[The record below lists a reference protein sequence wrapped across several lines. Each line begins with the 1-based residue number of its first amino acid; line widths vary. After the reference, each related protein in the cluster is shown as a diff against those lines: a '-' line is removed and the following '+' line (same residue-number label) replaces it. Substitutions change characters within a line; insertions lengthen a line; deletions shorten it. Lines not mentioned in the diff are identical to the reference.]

1 MFLRVFS
8 LSKQVRRSLRPSG
21 PGSQVYGYYRMSFQ
35 EEMNQH
41 KKLMVRVC
49 NLHREKVRS
58 IKTIFFLIAASMSLS
73 SEETV
78 PKKWRPCQDKIMTIT
93 EATVENQEEQS
104 KTNCKY
110 CSQRRKTQTRLLE
123 AIFCNRFKDIASLW
137 TAKLKGC
144 QEIKAIVQ
152 VLKTGRGDKDV
163 IKNWS

>member
-8 LSKQVRRSLRPSG
+8 LSKQVRRSLRSSG

-78 PKKWRPCQDKIMTIT
+78 PKKWRPCQDKIMTTT
-93 EATVENQEEQS
+93 EATVENQE
-104 KTNCKY
+104 KTIQN
-110 CSQRRKTQTRLLE
+110 
-123 AIFCNRFKDIASLW
+123 
-137 TAKLKGC
+137 KL
-144 QEIKAIVQ
+144 Q
-152 VLKTGRGDKDV
+152 VLQPTKENTNKIAGSNFLQPIQRHRQIMDSKVEGMP
-163 IKNWS
+163 

>member
-8 LSKQVRRSLRPSG
+8 LSKQVRRSLRSSG

-78 PKKWRPCQDKIMTIT
+78 PKKWRPCQDNIMTTT
-93 EATVENQEEQS
+93 EATVENQE
-104 KTNCKY
+104 KTIQN
-110 CSQRRKTQTRLLE
+110 
-123 AIFCNRFKDIASLW
+123 
-137 TAKLKGC
+137 KL
-144 QEIKAIVQ
+144 Q
-152 VLKTGRGDKDV
+152 VLQPTKENTNKIAGSNFLQPIQRHRQIMDSKIEGMP
-163 IKNWS
+163 

>member
-1 MFLRVFS
+1 MFFS
-8 LSKQVRRSLRPSG
+8 LSKQVRRSLRSSG

-78 PKKWRPCQDKIMTIT
+78 PKKWRPCQDKIMTTT
-93 EATVENQEEQS
+93 EATVENQE
-104 KTNCKY
+104 KTIQN
-110 CSQRRKTQTRLLE
+110 
-123 AIFCNRFKDIASLW
+123 
-137 TAKLKGC
+137 KL
-144 QEIKAIVQ
+144 Q
-152 VLKTGRGDKDV
+152 VLQPTKENTNKIAGSNFLQPIQRHRQIMDSKVEGMP
-163 IKNWS
+163 

>member
-1 MFLRVFS
+1 MFVRVFS
-8 LSKQVRRSLRPSG
+8 LSKQVRRSLRSSG

-78 PKKWRPCQDKIMTIT
+78 PKKWRPCQDKIMTTT
-93 EATVENQEEQS
+93 EATVENQE
-104 KTNCKY
+104 KTIQN
-110 CSQRRKTQTRLLE
+110 
-123 AIFCNRFKDIASLW
+123 
-137 TAKLKGC
+137 KL
-144 QEIKAIVQ
+144 Q
-152 VLKTGRGDKDV
+152 VLQPTKENTNKIAKSNFLQPIQRHRQIMDSKVEGMP
-163 IKNWS
+163 

>member
-8 LSKQVRRSLRPSG
+8 LSKQVRRSLRSSG

-49 NLHREKVRS
+49 NLHRERVRS

-78 PKKWRPCQDKIMTIT
+78 PKKWRPCQDKIMTTT
-93 EATVENQEEQS
+93 EATVENQE
-104 KTNCKY
+104 KTIQN
-110 CSQRRKTQTRLLE
+110 
-123 AIFCNRFKDIASLW
+123 
-137 TAKLKGC
+137 KL
-144 QEIKAIVQ
+144 Q
-152 VLKTGRGDKDV
+152 VLQPTKENTNKIAGSNFLQPIQRHRQIMDSKVEGMP
-163 IKNWS
+163 

>member
-1 MFLRVFS
+1 MFLCVFS
-8 LSKQVRRSLRPSG
+8 LSKQVRRSLRSSG

-78 PKKWRPCQDKIMTIT
+78 PKKWRPCQDKIMTTT
-93 EATVENQEEQS
+93 EATVENQEKTIQNKLQVLQPTKENTNKIAGSNFFATDS
-104 KTNCKY
+104 KTSPDY
-110 CSQRRKTQTRLLE
+110 GQQS
-123 AIFCNRFKDIASLW
+123 
-137 TAKLKGC
+137 
-144 QEIKAIVQ
+144 
-152 VLKTGRGDKDV
+152 
-163 IKNWS
+163 

>member
-1 MFLRVFS
+1 MLRMFLRVFFFF
-8 LSKQVRRSLRPSG
+8 LQVRRSLRSSG

-78 PKKWRPCQDKIMTIT
+78 PKKWRPCQDKIMTTT
-93 EATVENQEEQS
+93 EATVENQE
-104 KTNCKY
+104 KTIQN
-110 CSQRRKTQTRLLE
+110 
-123 AIFCNRFKDIASLW
+123 
-137 TAKLKGC
+137 KL
-144 QEIKAIVQ
+144 Q
-152 VLKTGRGDKDV
+152 VLQPTKENTKKIAGSNFLQPIQRHRQIMDSKVEGMP
-163 IKNWS
+163 

>member
-8 LSKQVRRSLRPSG
+8 LSKQVRRSLKSSG

-78 PKKWRPCQDKIMTIT
+78 PKKWRPCQDKIMTTT
-93 EATVENQEEQS
+93 EATVENQE
-104 KTNCKY
+104 KTIQN
-110 CSQRRKTQTRLLE
+110 
-123 AIFCNRFKDIASLW
+123 
-137 TAKLKGC
+137 KL
-144 QEIKAIVQ
+144 Q
-152 VLKTGRGDKDV
+152 VLQPTKENTNKIAGSNFLQPIERHRKVMDSKVEGMP
-163 IKNWS
+163 

>member
-1 MFLRVFS
+1 MFFRVFS
-8 LSKQVRRSLRPSG
+8 LSKQVRRSLRSSG

-78 PKKWRPCQDKIMTIT
+78 PKKWRPCQDKIMTTT
-93 EATVENQEEQS
+93 EATVENQE
-104 KTNCKY
+104 KTIQN
-110 CSQRRKTQTRLLE
+110 
-123 AIFCNRFKDIASLW
+123 
-137 TAKLKGC
+137 KL
-144 QEIKAIVQ
+144 Q
-152 VLKTGRGDKDV
+152 VLQPTKENTKKIAGSNFLQPIQRHRQIMDSKVEGMP
-163 IKNWS
+163 

>member
-1 MFLRVFS
+1 MFLRVFP
-8 LSKQVRRSLRPSG
+8 LSKQVRRSLRSSG

-78 PKKWRPCQDKIMTIT
+78 PKKWRPCQDKIMTTT
-93 EATVENQEEQS
+93 EATVENQE
-104 KTNCKY
+104 KTIQN
-110 CSQRRKTQTRLLE
+110 
-123 AIFCNRFKDIASLW
+123 
-137 TAKLKGC
+137 KL
-144 QEIKAIVQ
+144 Q
-152 VLKTGRGDKDV
+152 VLQPTKENTNKIAGSNFLQPIQRHRQIMDSKVEGMP
-163 IKNWS
+163 

>member
-1 MFLRVFS
+1 MFLLVFS
-8 LSKQVRRSLRPSG
+8 LSKQVRRSLRSSG

-78 PKKWRPCQDKIMTIT
+78 PKKWRPCQDKIMTTT
-93 EATVENQEEQS
+93 EATVENQE
-104 KTNCKY
+104 KTIQN
-110 CSQRRKTQTRLLE
+110 
-123 AIFCNRFKDIASLW
+123 
-137 TAKLKGC
+137 KL
-144 QEIKAIVQ
+144 Q
-152 VLKTGRGDKDV
+152 VLQPTKENTNKIAGSNFLQPIQRHRQIMDSKVEGMP
-163 IKNWS
+163 

>member
-8 LSKQVRRSLRPSG
+8 LSKQVRRSLRSSG

-78 PKKWRPCQDKIMTIT
+78 PKKWRPCQDNIMTTT
-93 EATVENQEEQS
+93 EATVENQE
-104 KTNCKY
+104 KTIQN
-110 CSQRRKTQTRLLE
+110 
-123 AIFCNRFKDIASLW
+123 
-137 TAKLKGC
+137 KL
-144 QEIKAIVQ
+144 Q
-152 VLKTGRGDKDV
+152 VLQPTKETTNKIAGSNFLQPIQRHRQIMDSKVEGMPGNKSDCT
-163 IKNWS
+163 ST

>member
-8 LSKQVRRSLRPSG
+8 LSKQVRRSLRSSG

-78 PKKWRPCQDKIMTIT
+78 PKKWRPCQDKIMTTT
-93 EATVENQEEQS
+93 EATVENQE
-104 KTNCKY
+104 KTIQN
-110 CSQRRKTQTRLLE
+110 
-123 AIFCNRFKDIASLW
+123 
-137 TAKLKGC
+137 KL
-144 QEIKAIVQ
+144 Q
-152 VLKTGRGDKDV
+152 VLQPTKENTNKIAGSNFLQPIQRQRQIMDSKVEGMP
-163 IKNWS
+163 

>member
-1 MFLRVFS
+1 MLRMFLRVFS
-8 LSKQVRRSLRPSG
+8 LSKQVRRSLKSSG

-78 PKKWRPCQDKIMTIT
+78 PKKWRPCQDKIMTTT
-93 EATVENQEEQS
+93 EATVENQE
-104 KTNCKY
+104 KTIQN
-110 CSQRRKTQTRLLE
+110 
-123 AIFCNRFKDIASLW
+123 
-137 TAKLKGC
+137 KL
-144 QEIKAIVQ
+144 Q
-152 VLKTGRGDKDV
+152 VLQQTKENTNKIAGSNFLQPIQRHRQIMDSKVEGMP
-163 IKNWS
+163 

>member
-1 MFLRVFS
+1 MLRMFLRVFS
-8 LSKQVRRSLRPSG
+8 LSKQVRRSLRSSG

-78 PKKWRPCQDKIMTIT
+78 PKKWRPCQDKIMTTT
-93 EATVENQEEQS
+93 EATVENQE
-104 KTNCKY
+104 KTIQN
-110 CSQRRKTQTRLLE
+110 
-123 AIFCNRFKDIASLW
+123 
-137 TAKLKGC
+137 KL
-144 QEIKAIVQ
+144 Q
-152 VLKTGRGDKDV
+152 VLQPTKENTNKIAGSNFLQPIQRHRQIMDSKVEGMP
-163 IKNWS
+163 

>member
-8 LSKQVRRSLRPSG
+8 LSKQVRRSLRSSG

-49 NLHREKVRS
+49 NLQREKVRS

-78 PKKWRPCQDKIMTIT
+78 PKKWRPCQDKIMTTT
-93 EATVENQEEQS
+93 EATVENQE
-104 KTNCKY
+104 KTIQN
-110 CSQRRKTQTRLLE
+110 
-123 AIFCNRFKDIASLW
+123 
-137 TAKLKGC
+137 KL
-144 QEIKAIVQ
+144 Q
-152 VLKTGRGDKDV
+152 VLQPTKENTNKIAGGNFLQPIQRHRQIMDSKVEGMP
-163 IKNWS
+163 

>member
-8 LSKQVRRSLRPSG
+8 LSKQVRRSLRSSG

-78 PKKWRPCQDKIMTIT
+78 PKKWRPCQDKIMTTT
-93 EATVENQEEQS
+93 EATVENQE
-104 KTNCKY
+104 KTIQN
-110 CSQRRKTQTRLLE
+110 
-123 AIFCNRFKDIASLW
+123 
-137 TAKLKGC
+137 KL
-144 QEIKAIVQ
+144 Q
-152 VLKTGRGDKDV
+152 VLQPTKENTNKIAGSNFLQPIQRHRQIMDSKVEGLP
-163 IKNWS
+163 

>member
-8 LSKQVRRSLRPSG
+8 LSKQVRRSLRSSG

-78 PKKWRPCQDKIMTIT
+78 PKKWRPCQDKIMTTT
-93 EATVENQEEQS
+93 EANVENQE
-104 KTNCKY
+104 KTIQN
-110 CSQRRKTQTRLLE
+110 
-123 AIFCNRFKDIASLW
+123 
-137 TAKLKGC
+137 KL
-144 QEIKAIVQ
+144 Q
-152 VLKTGRGDKDV
+152 VLQPTKENTNKIAGSNFLQLIQRHRQIMDSKVEGMP
-163 IKNWS
+163 

>member
-8 LSKQVRRSLRPSG
+8 LSKQVRRSLRSSG

-58 IKTIFFLIAASMSLS
+58 IKTIFFLTVASMSLS

-78 PKKWRPCQDKIMTIT
+78 PKKWRPCQDKIMTTT
-93 EATVENQEEQS
+93 EATVENQE
-104 KTNCKY
+104 KTIQN
-110 CSQRRKTQTRLLE
+110 
-123 AIFCNRFKDIASLW
+123 
-137 TAKLKGC
+137 KL
-144 QEIKAIVQ
+144 Q
-152 VLKTGRGDKDV
+152 VLQPTKENTNKIAGSNFLQPIQRHRQIMDSKVEGMP
-163 IKNWS
+163 

>member
-1 MFLRVFS
+1 MFLRAFS
-8 LSKQVRRSLRPSG
+8 LSKQVRRSLRSSG

-78 PKKWRPCQDKIMTIT
+78 PKKWRPCQDNIMTTT
-93 EATVENQEEQS
+93 EATVENQE
-104 KTNCKY
+104 KTIQN
-110 CSQRRKTQTRLLE
+110 
-123 AIFCNRFKDIASLW
+123 
-137 TAKLKGC
+137 KL
-144 QEIKAIVQ
+144 Q
-152 VLKTGRGDKDV
+152 VLQPTKENTNKIAGSNFLQAIQRHRQIMDSKVEGMP
-163 IKNWS
+163 

>member
-8 LSKQVRRSLRPSG
+8 LSKQVRRSVRSSG

-78 PKKWRPCQDKIMTIT
+78 PKKWRPCQDKIMTTT
-93 EATVENQEEQS
+93 EATVENQE
-104 KTNCKY
+104 KTIQN
-110 CSQRRKTQTRLLE
+110 
-123 AIFCNRFKDIASLW
+123 
-137 TAKLKGC
+137 KL
-144 QEIKAIVQ
+144 Q
-152 VLKTGRGDKDV
+152 VLQPTKENTNKIAGSNFLQPIQRHRQIMDSKVEGMP
-163 IKNWS
+163 

>member
-8 LSKQVRRSLRPSG
+8 LSKQVRRSLRSSG

-78 PKKWRPCQDKIMTIT
+78 PKKWRPCQDKIMTKT
-93 EATVENQEEQS
+93 EATVENQE
-104 KTNCKY
+104 KTIQN
-110 CSQRRKTQTRLLE
+110 
-123 AIFCNRFKDIASLW
+123 
-137 TAKLKGC
+137 KL
-144 QEIKAIVQ
+144 Q
-152 VLKTGRGDKDV
+152 VLQPTKENTNKIAGSNFLQPIQRHRQIMDSKVEGMP
-163 IKNWS
+163 

>member
-8 LSKQVRRSLRPSG
+8 LSKQVSRSLRSSG

-41 KKLMVRVC
+41 KKLIVRVC

-78 PKKWRPCQDKIMTIT
+78 PKKWRPCQDKIMTTT
-93 EATVENQEEQS
+93 EATVENQE
-104 KTNCKY
+104 KTIQN
-110 CSQRRKTQTRLLE
+110 
-123 AIFCNRFKDIASLW
+123 
-137 TAKLKGC
+137 KL
-144 QEIKAIVQ
+144 Q
-152 VLKTGRGDKDV
+152 VLQPTKENTNKIAGSNFLQPIQRHRQIMDSKVEGMP
-163 IKNWS
+163 

>member
-1 MFLRVFS
+1 MFVFFS
-8 LSKQVRRSLRPSG
+8 LCELLRHSLRSSG

-78 PKKWRPCQDKIMTIT
+78 PKKWRPCQDKIMTTT
-93 EATVENQEEQS
+93 EATVENQE
-104 KTNCKY
+104 KTIQN
-110 CSQRRKTQTRLLE
+110 
-123 AIFCNRFKDIASLW
+123 
-137 TAKLKGC
+137 KL
-144 QEIKAIVQ
+144 Q
-152 VLKTGRGDKDV
+152 VLQPTKENTNKIAGSNFLQPIQRHRQIMDSKVEGMP
-163 IKNWS
+163 

>member
-8 LSKQVRRSLRPSG
+8 LSKQVRRSLRSSG

-78 PKKWRPCQDKIMTIT
+78 LKKWRPCQDKIMTTT
-93 EATVENQEEQS
+93 EATVENQE
-104 KTNCKY
+104 KTIQN
-110 CSQRRKTQTRLLE
+110 
-123 AIFCNRFKDIASLW
+123 
-137 TAKLKGC
+137 KL
-144 QEIKAIVQ
+144 Q
-152 VLKTGRGDKDV
+152 VLQPTKENTNKIAGSNFLQPIQRHRQIMDSKVEGMP
-163 IKNWS
+163 

>member
-8 LSKQVRRSLRPSG
+8 LSKQVRRSLRSSG

-58 IKTIFFLIAASMSLS
+58 FKTIFFLIAASMSLS

-78 PKKWRPCQDKIMTIT
+78 PKKWRPCQDKIMTTT
-93 EATVENQEEQS
+93 EATVENQE
-104 KTNCKY
+104 KTIQN
-110 CSQRRKTQTRLLE
+110 
-123 AIFCNRFKDIASLW
+123 
-137 TAKLKGC
+137 KL
-144 QEIKAIVQ
+144 Q
-152 VLKTGRGDKDV
+152 VLQPTKENTNKIAGSNFLQPIQRHRQIMDSKVEGMP
-163 IKNWS
+163 

>member
-1 MFLRVFS
+1 MFFS
-8 LSKQVRRSLRPSG
+8 LSKQVRRSLRSSG

-78 PKKWRPCQDKIMTIT
+78 PKKWRPCQDNIMTTT
-93 EATVENQEEQS
+93 EATVENQE
-104 KTNCKY
+104 KTIQN
-110 CSQRRKTQTRLLE
+110 
-123 AIFCNRFKDIASLW
+123 
-137 TAKLKGC
+137 KL
-144 QEIKAIVQ
+144 Q
-152 VLKTGRGDKDV
+152 VLQPTKENTNKIAGSNFLQAIQRHRQIMDSKVEGMP
-163 IKNWS
+163 

>member
-8 LSKQVRRSLRPSG
+8 LSKQVRRSLRSSG
-21 PGSQVYGYYRMSFQ
+21 TGSQVYGYYRMSFQ

-78 PKKWRPCQDKIMTIT
+78 PKKWRPCQDKIMPTT
-93 EATVENQEEQS
+93 EATVENQE
-104 KTNCKY
+104 KTIQN
-110 CSQRRKTQTRLLE
+110 
-123 AIFCNRFKDIASLW
+123 
-137 TAKLKGC
+137 KL
-144 QEIKAIVQ
+144 Q
-152 VLKTGRGDKDV
+152 VLQPTKENTNKIAGSNFLQPIQRHRQIMDSKVEGMP
-163 IKNWS
+163 

>member
-8 LSKQVRRSLRPSG
+8 LSKQVRRSLRSSG
-21 PGSQVYGYYRMSFQ
+21 PGSQVYRYYRMSFQ

-78 PKKWRPCQDKIMTIT
+78 PKKWRPCQDKIMTTT
-93 EATVENQEEQS
+93 EATVENQE
-104 KTNCKY
+104 KTIQN
-110 CSQRRKTQTRLLE
+110 
-123 AIFCNRFKDIASLW
+123 
-137 TAKLKGC
+137 KL
-144 QEIKAIVQ
+144 Q
-152 VLKTGRGDKDV
+152 VLQPTKENTNKIAGSNFLQPIQRHRQIMDSKVKGMP
-163 IKNWS
+163 

>member
-8 LSKQVRRSLRPSG
+8 LSKQVRRSLRSSG

-58 IKTIFFLIAASMSLS
+58 IKTIFFLIAASMSLP

-78 PKKWRPCQDKIMTIT
+78 PRKWRPCQDKIMTTT
-93 EATVENQEEQS
+93 EATVENQEKPIQ
-104 KTNCKY
+104 N
-110 CSQRRKTQTRLLE
+110 
-123 AIFCNRFKDIASLW
+123 
-137 TAKLKGC
+137 KL
-144 QEIKAIVQ
+144 Q
-152 VLKTGRGDKDV
+152 VLQPTKENTNKIAGGNFLQPIQRHRQIMDSKVEGMP
-163 IKNWS
+163 

>member
-1 MFLRVFS
+1 MFLPVFS
-8 LSKQVRRSLRPSG
+8 LSKQVRRSLRSSG

-78 PKKWRPCQDKIMTIT
+78 PKKWRPCQDKIMTTT
-93 EATVENQEEQS
+93 EATVENQE
-104 KTNCKY
+104 KTIQN
-110 CSQRRKTQTRLLE
+110 
-123 AIFCNRFKDIASLW
+123 
-137 TAKLKGC
+137 KL
-144 QEIKAIVQ
+144 Q
-152 VLKTGRGDKDV
+152 VLQPTKENTNKIAGSNFLQPIQRHRQIMDSKVEGMP
-163 IKNWS
+163 